1 MKFERGTLWR
11 RIVEVSDRGLR
22 EGTLLPI
29 PTEQVFVE
37 EGGVRFAVRVLSG
50 LRRKAEERKRQDADE
65 AVGKTVNPF
74 LPYDQDLFVAEVS
87 DTHVALLNKFNVVK
101 HHLLVVT
108 LHYEDQEALL
118 TGADFL
124 ALWRCM
130 VEYQC
135 LGFYNGGR
143 EAGASQSHK
152 HLQVVPLP
160 LADEGP
166 DVPVAPLLPAAVTVP
181 DGIGAVPDFHF
192 RHAFVRLDPGIT
204 ASPERA
210 AEETFGLYGRMLRRL
225 GMRPPEEGT
234 GVRQSGP
241 YCLLVTRTWMLLVPR
256 SREHFE
262 DVSLNSLAFAG
273 SFFVTSEEQLERIR
287 AHGPLSVL
295 MSVTVAEGG
304 T

>member
-1 MKFERGTLWR
+1 MKFERGSLWR
-11 RIVEVSDRGLR
+11 RIKEVTDRGLN

-37 EGGVRFAVRVLSG
+37 ESGIRFAVRVLSG
-50 LRRKAEERKRQDADE
+50 LRRKAEERKRQDADQ
-65 AVGKTVNPF
+65 AAGKAVNPF
-74 LPYDQDLFVAEVS
+74 LPYDRDLFVAEVS

-108 LHYEDQEALL
+108 LQYEDQETLL
-118 TGADFL
+118 TRADFL

-130 VEYQC
+130 AEYRS

-166 DVPVAPLLPAAVTVP
+166 DVPVAPLLSVAVTVS
-181 DGIGAVPDFHF
+181 DGFGTVPDFHF
-192 RHAFVRLDPGIT
+192 RHAFTRLDPGIT

-210 AEETFGLYGRMLRRL
+210 AEESFGLYGRMLRHL
-225 GMRPPEEGT
+225 GMRPPEEDIR
-234 GVRQSGP
+234 VRQSGP

-256 SREHFE
+256 SREYFE
-262 DVSLNSLAFAG
+262 EVSLNSLAFAG

-287 AHGPLSVL
+287 AHGPLRVLTSVA
-295 MSVTVAEGG
+295 VAEHDA
-304 T
+304 